1 MALSDVLQF
10 DCFVDNEIARNATK
24 NFAGML
30 GKAFEQYKKLW
41 SEYLKLRKHCE
52 DADFKIPF
60 QLLES
65 NIYDNKPVTALNTS
79 KVSENKKIFTS
90 LYNNV
95 YTNSNSDIDA
105 SLNDKFI
112 DKQISEE
119 KSLQSPILIKKRS
132 KSKKT
137 NITDNNFIL
146 ENFEINETYPNIPI
160 KENISILTVAGN
172 NFREDAIFEKSQ
184 KNKIL
189 INENNDEIKC
199 TPNKI
204 SQKLRINTLYNVDTT
219 LLQNGKKLRQ
229 SKLMF
234 LPDTQS
240 INTATHESSNISKI
254 HALSISKKDIE
265 KLENYNKSIE
275 EEVIQNSPKKHTE
288 LNSKIKCLRLKNK
301 ISNIKYSENKNL
313 STPKKIRKLEIEKN
327 ITPTEKRKYP
337 ESINQM
343 FDNSSI
349 YDETF
354 CLLGEKIKQKSYD
367 KNELKENKF
376 ENKNSPECPR
386 IKKCLMNSFDIVP
399 NKKEKQEN
407 KLSKKRSE
415 REKMIGIT
423 CWECEKYYTNLGI
436 SEEEIK
442 MRQNKCSRHRTT
454 YNERINTP
462 EGFWCPIFSDTTFQS
477 TFQD

>member
-1 MALSDVLQF
+1 M
-10 DCFVDNEIARNATK
+10 
-24 NFAGML
+24 
-30 GKAFEQYKKLW
+30 
-41 SEYLKLRKHCE
+41 
-52 DADFKIPF
+52 
-60 QLLES
+60 
-65 NIYDNKPVTALNTS
+65 
-79 KVSENKKIFTS
+79 
-90 LYNNV
+90 YNNV
-95 YTNSNSDIDA
+95 CVSSNSDIDA
-105 SLNDKFI
+105 SLNDNIRNDKFI
-112 DKQISEE
+112 EKQISEE

-160 KENISILTVAGN
+160 KENISILTVAEN
-172 NFREDAIFEKSQ
+172 NLREDAIFEKSQ

-189 INENNDEIKC
+189 INENDDEIKC

-204 SQKLRINTLYNVDTT
+204 SQKLKINTLYNIDTT

-240 INTATHESSNISKI
+240 INIATHESSNISKI
-254 HALSISKKDIE
+254 HALSVSKKDIE

-288 LNSKIKCLRLKNK
+288 LSSKIKCLRLKNK
-301 ISNIKYSENKNL
+301 TSNKKINQSSFNLLSVQTSTQSKTNDNILNPSFFQTISDIKYPENKNL
-313 STPKKIRKLEIEKN
+313 STPIKKIRKLEIEKN
-327 ITPTEKRKYP
+327 ITPEKRKYS

-343 FDNSSI
+343 FDTNSSI
-349 YDETF
+349 HDETY

-386 IKKCLMNSFDIVP
+386 IKKYLMDSFD
-399 NKKEKQEN
+399 
-407 KLSKKRSE
+407 
-415 REKMIGIT
+415 M
-423 CWECEKYYTNLGI
+423 
-436 SEEEIK
+436 
-442 MRQNKCSRHRTT
+442 
-454 YNERINTP
+454 
-462 EGFWCPIFSDTTFQS
+462 
-477 TFQD
+477 

>member
-1 MALSDVLQF
+1 M
-10 DCFVDNEIARNATK
+10 
-24 NFAGML
+24 
-30 GKAFEQYKKLW
+30 
-41 SEYLKLRKHCE
+41 
-52 DADFKIPF
+52 
-60 QLLES
+60 
-65 NIYDNKPVTALNTS
+65 
-79 KVSENKKIFTS
+79 
-90 LYNNV
+90 YNNV

-301 ISNIKYSENKNL
+301 ISSKKINQSSFNLLSVQTSTQSKINDNILNSSFFQTISDIKYSENKNL

-386 IKKCLMNSFDIVP
+386 IKKCLMDSFD
-399 NKKEKQEN
+399 
-407 KLSKKRSE
+407 
-415 REKMIGIT
+415 M
-423 CWECEKYYTNLGI
+423 
-436 SEEEIK
+436 
-442 MRQNKCSRHRTT
+442 
-454 YNERINTP
+454 
-462 EGFWCPIFSDTTFQS
+462 
-477 TFQD
+477 

>member
-30 GKAFEQYKKLW
+30 GKAFEQYKIKLLDLNIRHLIFTELW

-60 QLLES
+60 QF
-65 NIYDNKPVTALNTS
+65 TALNTS

-275 EEVIQNSPKKHTE
+275 EEVIQN
-288 LNSKIKCLRLKNK
+288 I
-301 ISNIKYSENKNL
+301 
-313 STPKKIRKLEIEKN
+313 
-327 ITPTEKRKYP
+327 
-337 ESINQM
+337 
-343 FDNSSI
+343 
-349 YDETF
+349 
-354 CLLGEKIKQKSYD
+354 
-367 KNELKENKF
+367 
-376 ENKNSPECPR
+376 
-386 IKKCLMNSFDIVP
+386 
-399 NKKEKQEN
+399 
-407 KLSKKRSE
+407 
-415 REKMIGIT
+415 
-423 CWECEKYYTNLGI
+423 
-436 SEEEIK
+436 
-442 MRQNKCSRHRTT
+442 
-454 YNERINTP
+454 
-462 EGFWCPIFSDTTFQS
+462 
-477 TFQD
+477 